1 MSVWN
6 PSGTLLERVLKM
18 NKVSED
24 AAKTI
29 LARVTTKA
37 KKLKPRFVIYGR
49 EGVGKTSF
57 PAFMSNP
64 LFLMSQGETGLETL
78 VANNQL
84 GEIPHLPE
92 FKSWSAFREAVK
104 ALIKEEHDYK
114 TIVFDCLDG
123 FETLLFNYI
132 RDNQFSGSDQKF
144 NHYRK
149 GQIASMPH
157 FKSFLNDLDRLR
169 RERECTIVLLAH
181 SRIATRTNP
190 LGIDVTAYEMN
201 VDKGV
206 APLVKGWAD
215 CMLFMNFLSTV
226 NEDGKGTG
234 GSQRVCY
241 CNPSDS
247 YDAKSR
253 VKMPDCFSLG
263 STPEEGYNTFL
274 AHYKKGKE

>member
-123 FETLLFNYI
+123 FETLLFN
-132 RDNQFSGSDQKF
+132 
-144 NHYRK
+144 
-149 GQIASMPH
+149 
-157 FKSFLNDLDRLR
+157 
-169 RERECTIVLLAH
+169 
-181 SRIATRTNP
+181 
-190 LGIDVTAYEMN
+190 
-201 VDKGV
+201 
-206 APLVKGWAD
+206 
-215 CMLFMNFLSTV
+215 LS
-226 NEDGKGTG
+226 
-234 GSQRVCY
+234 
-241 CNPSDS
+241 
-247 YDAKSR
+247 
-253 VKMPDCFSLG
+253 LI
-263 STPEEGYNTFL
+263 
-274 AHYKKGKE
+274 HI